1 MKRPRSPLPLDKLLD
16 KHRDRLPAVLLGRTI
31 RPTVDGRYLHW
42 DTVRRLDPPGDLNRE
57 EWWTGIKLSRR
68 ALARRIALRDARG
81 RPFHFMLPDPVQE
94 ALHRID
100 SRAGG
105 RIGMPDTVANPQ
117 TRNRFIVDSLIQEAV
132 TSSQLEGASTT
143 RAAAVRMLRAGRRP
157 RDRSERMILNNY
169 RAMRAVRDMKD
180 APLTAQAVLDLHVTL
195 TADTLRDPAA
205 AGRLQ
210 RPEDERVEVCDANEQ
225 VLHLPPPAEQ
235 LPDRLNEMVRF
246 ANRDADDG
254 TFIHS
259 VVRAVLLHFRLAFD
273 HPFEDGNG
281 RTARA
286 LFYWSMLHHDYRLF
300 EFISISR
307 FLKAAPAQYA
317 RAFLHV
323 ETDGNDLNLFHRAS
337 GGRDRACHRRARPV
351 PGNPVPAGAAHRT
364 HDRALDRLE
373 PAPARAARPRRPAPG
388 RRVHDPVPPD
398 EPQHGVRHRPRRSLP
413 ARGTRAPRPA
423 AGRPQDARLPHAS
436 RPRGPAQVAGLDC
449 GDRFDSSG
457 SRGPSGPSAFRRSSV
472 IYRFHDLVQD

>member
-1 MKRPRSPLPLDKLLD
+1 MKRPISPLPLDKLLD

-68 ALARRIALRDARG
+68 ALSRRIALRDARG

-105 RIGMPDTVANPQ
+105 RIGMPDAVTNPQ
-117 TRNRFIVDSLIQEAV
+117 TRNRFIVNSLIQEAV

-169 RAMRAVRDMKD
+169 RAMRAVRDMKG

-225 VLHLPPPAEQ
+225 VLYLPPPAEQ
-235 LPDRLNEMVRF
+235 LPDRLNQMVRF

-254 TFIHS
+254 AFMHP
-259 VVRAVLLHFRLAFD
+259 VVRAVLLHFWLAFD

-286 LFYWSMLHHDYRLF
+286 LFYWSMLHHGYWLF

-307 FLKAAPAQYA
+307 FLKEAPAQYA

-323 ETDGNDLNLFHRAS
+323 ETDGNDLTYFIAHQVDVIGRAIDELDQYLETRFRQVQRIERMIERSTDLNPRQLALLAHAVRHPDAEYTTRSHQTSHNTAYATARADLFRLTELGLLDRRRVGRKTHVFRTPPDLEARLKALAS
-337 GGRDRACHRRARPV
+337 TAGTASIRR
-351 PGNPVPAGAAHRT
+351 VPA
-364 HDRALDRLE
+364 
-373 PAPARAARPRRPAPG
+373 AP
-388 RRVHDPVPPD
+388 
-398 EPQHGVRHRPRRSLP
+398 
-413 ARGTRAPRPA
+413 RAPRPS
-423 AGRPQDARLPHAS
+423 G
-436 RPRGPAQVAGLDC
+436 GGL
-449 GDRFDSSG
+449 
-457 SRGPSGPSAFRRSSV
+457 
-472 IYRFHDLVQD
+472 